1 MSYATVFDVD
11 AEDRWPIASVAST
24 IVDSM
29 WLCYGYVF
37 GVQQLQLFYRAIA
50 EAIALHAYITIA

>member
-24 IVDSM
+24 VVDSM

-37 GVQQLQLFYRAIA
+37 GVKQLQLFCSVIA

>member
-11 AEDRWPIASVAST
+11 AEHRRSMASVVST

-37 GVQQLQLFYRAIA
+37 GVKQLQLFYRAIA